1 MEKIIGR
8 CERIFLPDLEVGQLN
23 SKVDTGAYGISIHVD
38 SISVN
43 NGCLEFNIGDKTF
56 SYKKYKIVNVKSS
69 FGEKQKRFCIFT
81 RLKMGNST
89 YKVYVSLTDRKDMKY
104 PVLIGRRFLHKFDY
118 LVDVRKKYLNDTD
131 KKV

>member
-43 NGCLEFNIGDKTF
+43 DECLEFNIGNKTF
-56 SYKKYKIVNVKSS
+56 TYKKYKTVNVKSS

>member
-1 MEKIIGR
+1 MEKLIGR

-38 SISVN
+38 SISVKD
-43 NGCLEFNIGDKTF
+43 GCLEFNIDNKTF
-56 SYKKYKIVNVKSS
+56 TYKKYKTVNVKSS